1 VLVLSVDRNRKIRF
15 ANRAAARLFEVPS
28 GTVDTDGQPAWMK
41 RIHPNHQPQVYAAI
55 PAVLE
60 GSKGHWEEIVRVEG
74 PDGEVH
80 WLNTQMHPVVDP
92 VVGETLIQIVATDV
106 TDLHLARRAA
116 EGRQTRL
123 AFLSGLAQTLAGEV
137 EEHRILERF
146 LETGRELLPLRSL
159 LLYRPSPDGSGLRLE
174 IGTGP
179 GAEAFEENRAHPIT
193 AGDHPCWTAFNE
205 GAPQTTPTSTALPS
219 ELAEWLATEHE
230 IRHLSYLPLMAAG
243 QSEGVLLA
251 TSSSQLNL
259 AANDIELLIQ
269 VGFLLGG
276 AVSLSRLV
284 RELDEQRAV
293 AFEASRLK
301 SEFLANTSHEL
312 RTPLTAIL
320 GFLRLIIDGA
330 VKNPEKER
338 EFLKIAH
345 ESAESL
351 LNIINDVLDLAKI
364 EAGRLEV
371 HFAPVPVRTILEDV
385 ETLFKHQMRSKGLVF
400 RINGADSKLVIW
412 TDSDRTSQV
421 LTNLLSN
428 ALKFTDRGGSIT
440 LSCEERDRRIIFSV
454 ADTGIGISADELERI
469 FSSFYQVD
477 GSTTRPR
484 GGTGLGLTI
493 SRRLAELMGGTL
505 ELTSEGPGCGA
516 TARLI
521 LEEFTTDHE
530 ATNPELRAP
539 I

>member
-1 VLVLSVDRNRKIRF
+1 
-15 ANRAAARLFEVPS
+15 
-28 GTVDTDGQPAWMK
+28 
-41 RIHPNHQPQVYAAI
+41 
-55 PAVLE
+55 
-60 GSKGHWEEIVRVEG
+60 
-74 PDGEVH
+74 
-80 WLNTQMHPVVDP
+80 
-92 VVGETLIQIVATDV
+92 
-106 TDLHLARRAA
+106 
-116 EGRQTRL
+116 
-123 AFLSGLAQTLAGEV
+123 
-137 EEHRILERF
+137 
-146 LETGRELLPLRSL
+146 
-159 LLYRPSPDGSGLRLE
+159 
-174 IGTGP
+174 
-179 GAEAFEENRAHPIT
+179 
-193 AGDHPCWTAFNE
+193 
-205 GAPQTTPTSTALPS
+205 
-219 ELAEWLATEHE
+219 
-230 IRHLSYLPLMAAG
+230 
-243 QSEGVLLA
+243 
-251 TSSSQLNL
+251 
-259 AANDIELLIQ
+259 
-269 VGFLLGG
+269 
-276 AVSLSRLV
+276 
-284 RELDEQRAV
+284 V

-330 VKNPEKER
+330 VKDPEKER

-371 HFAPVPVRTILEDV
+371 HFAPVPVRKVLEDV
-385 ETLFKHQMRSKGLVF
+385 ETLFKHQMKSKGLVF
-400 RINGADSKLVIW
+400 RIKGADSKLVIW

-440 LSCEERDRRIIFSV
+440 LSCEERDRRITFSV

-516 TARLI
+516 TASLI

-530 ATNPELRAP
+530 ATNPELHAP